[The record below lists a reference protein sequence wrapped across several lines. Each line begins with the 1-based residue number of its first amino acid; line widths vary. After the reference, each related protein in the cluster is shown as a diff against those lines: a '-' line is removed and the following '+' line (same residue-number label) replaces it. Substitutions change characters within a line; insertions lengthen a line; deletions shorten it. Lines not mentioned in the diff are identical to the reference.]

1 MYFIKNNGRGTM
13 TAAILNKDFV
23 EQIEKAKENN
33 SLIFFI
39 GAGVTASQGYSSWN
53 DYVRHLI
60 EYWKYNF
67 DKLKSEYPYK
77 TDWISQLD
85 WLEKSTFSN
94 ERKVDIVRY
103 LVKKYAKQSVF
114 EDEVLS
120 FERQYFNELVPVSSQ
135 NLILN
140 QLARIPA
147 IYITTNYDSQ
157 IEKSL
162 KQQLEVEPFAIHS
175 TESFGKYLVNNE
187 INSPTSTVIHL
198 HGDTFVKSSNFISS
212 SKSYSDLYYKDSDE
226 NLLFFKKIKDFL
238 IGKTIVF
245 LGYGLEEDQVLAKLN
260 LSRKNVSA
268 YALMK
273 RGQKFDNLIE
283 DYYKE
288 RQFIQI
294 EWYGTS
300 FDDLPKYVEKLA
312 DRINGF
318 EKDSNLIQLKNMLQ
332 AEAYEDE

>member
-1 MYFIKNNGRGTM
+1 M

-103 LVKKYAKQSVF
+103 LVRKYAKQSVF

-226 NLLFFKKIKDFL
+226 NLLFFKKL
-238 IGKTIVF
+238 
-245 LGYGLEEDQVLAKLN
+245 
-260 LSRKNVSA
+260 
-268 YALMK
+268 
-273 RGQKFDNLIE
+273 
-283 DYYKE
+283 
-288 RQFIQI
+288 
-294 EWYGTS
+294 
-300 FDDLPKYVEKLA
+300 
-312 DRINGF
+312 RIF
-318 EKDSNLIQLKNMLQ
+318 
-332 AEAYEDE
+332 